1 VVVRRYVHGSGV
13 SLFHSGPAVKLEIRS
28 LLSTYT
34 ILFKVF
40 FFFLSRRKEQ
50 QIKELKK

>member
-40 FFFLSRRKEQ
+40 FFLSRRKEQ